1 MARRVIDEF
10 PGDDADRL
18 RGAFRLTLSR
28 YPEQEELDRFGELL
42 TAARGHYAAHPEDAS
57 KLVAIA
63 ANGAVETKPMPTADV
78 KTEQAEQTAHAS
90 PGDTAEKASP
100 SDTAELAAW
109 GSTLRILINLDEFIV
124 RE

>member
-1 MARRVIDEF
+1 
-10 PGDDADRL
+10 
-18 RGAFRLTLSR
+18 LTLSR

-78 KTEQAEQTAHAS
+78 KTEQTE
-90 PGDTAEKASP
+90 PVPP